1 MKKSTIAVAA
11 LVLASGVMES
21 RLIAQAQPQP
31 APKAAP
37 RTNAPAGA
45 TRFDRTEYLAKRLD
59 LTEEQKQKVRPI
71 LAEETKMWD
80 ELRQAKDMKPQD
92 RSAKVREIREAT
104 NAKLKPVLTPEQWDK
119 YTKPLQTRA
128 QPMVRTNAAPGAP
141 PASPPAK

>member
-1 MKKSTIAVAA
+1 MKKSTIVAVA

-31 APKAAP
+31 APKVAT

-45 TRFDRTEYLAKRLD
+45 ARFDRTEYLAKRLD

-71 LAEETKMWD
+71 LAEETKLWD
-80 ELRQAKDMKPQD
+80 EMRQAKDMKPQD
-92 RSAKVREIREAT
+92 RSAKAREIREAT
-104 NAKLKPVLTPEQWDK
+104 NAKLKPILTPEQWEK
-119 YTKPLQTRA
+119 HTKPLQTRV
-128 QPMVRTNAAPGAP
+128 QPTLRTNAAPATP